1 MLKIAELCVTL
12 HGILEKSLIRMKKI
26 KTTYLL
32 IATLLGLTACSQTD
46 DTTVTLYDD
55 AAIGSFTLG
64 NVKRVVNGVKSTVAG
79 STYTFH
85 IDQMTR
91 TIYNTDSLPVG
102 CDVSRVVCSIAT
114 YNNSGAFLISE
125 DETTMTYY
133 NGTDSI
139 DFTKPRKFRVIA
151 SSGNGY
157 NDYTI
162 KVNVHKQVPDSIVW
176 NTSMRRDLPG
186 AESTLFE
193 SKTVMKNDVFVCL
206 VDNNSYYVLSE
217 STDPLGPWDSKPV
230 TFPFEP
236 QVNSLTAT
244 SDALYMLDENGQLFK
259 STDMGDSW
267 SDCGVAWHSL
277 IGAYGNKALGVKN
290 DGGTWMHDQYPQGD
304 DFVPTP
310 LPQRFPVSGMSQLV
324 MASNEWTSSQQ
335 AMMMGGLLANGSCSN
350 AVWGYDGET
359 WGLINDAPGTQ
370 ALPALHDALM
380 FPYYTYVVAPNGY
393 TPSKQVTWIVMGG
406 KHPSGDL
413 NTVSY
418 VSRNQCIN
426 WSKGENGVQLPAH
439 VPAFSGA
446 QAFTFSRV
454 QPRLLSYNPG
464 QTTPIS
470 EWDCPYI
477 YIMGGNAASGAA
489 LNSIWEGVLTRLTYK
504 PVF

>member
-1 MLKIAELCVTL
+1 
-12 HGILEKSLIRMKKI
+12 MKRYI
-26 KTTYLL
+26 PIYLL
-32 IATLLGLTACSQTD
+32 LSLVVATNLLSCNKKDEPNSSTITD
-46 DTTVTLYDD
+46 YSVYSGATTLVS
-55 AAIGSFTLG
+55 SFKLQANTKILS
-64 NVKRVVNGVKSTVAG
+64 NLDSVHFT
-79 STYTFH
+79 
-85 IDQMTR
+85 IDQDR
-91 TIYNTDSLPVG
+91 GIIYNADSLPRGTRVNALLVDLT
-102 CDVSRVVCSIAT
+102 CATNVSTREFI
-114 YNNSGAFLISE
+114 IK
-125 DETTMTYY
+125 
-133 NGTDSI
+133 NGTRQQDTIITYTSSSKDSI
-139 DFTKPRKFRVIA
+139 DFTGDVTLRITSYDNQHTR
-151 SSGNGY
+151 
-157 NDYTI
+157 DYKV

-176 NTSMRRDLPG
+176 NTAMRRDLPG

-277 IGAYGNKALGVKN
+277 IGAYGNKVLGVKN

-406 KHPSGDL
+406 KHPSGDI